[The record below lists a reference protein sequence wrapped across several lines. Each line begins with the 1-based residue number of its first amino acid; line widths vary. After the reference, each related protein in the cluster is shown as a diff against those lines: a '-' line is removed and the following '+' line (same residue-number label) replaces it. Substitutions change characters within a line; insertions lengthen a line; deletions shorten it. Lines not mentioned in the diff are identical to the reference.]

1 MAPPTLT
8 QMFTKELQSFKSPPP
23 KETAPVPKVGDP
35 APSHDKLKLP
45 DKPTIVVFL
54 RHCGCPC
61 KPLPHPNL
69 LNRRSQLTTPP
80 FPSPK
85 KTVAEKTFR
94 NLTAFSIKHH
104 PQIHCIAVSH
114 SDEPATDDWVEHV
127 GGAWETDVVVDEE
140 RDVYAAWGL
149 GLSSYWHAIGPF
161 SIYNAVQLGK
171 TEGIWNRTTESG
183 TRWQLSGAFATD
195 RKGVVRW
202 ASIARTAS
210 ELPDFDAAL
219 KALIEVPTEAS

>member
-1 MAPPTLT
+1 MRPYPSRLLSPPTDRQPEPTNLSNT
-8 QMFTKELQSFKSPPP
+8 SFRPPA
-23 KETAPVPKVGDP
+23 T
-35 APSHDKLKLP
+35 
-45 DKPTIVVFL
+45 
-54 RHCGCPC
+54 
-61 KPLPHPNL
+61 
-69 LNRRSQLTTPP
+69 
-80 FPSPK
+80 
-85 KTVAEKTFR
+85 TVAEKTFR

-114 SDEPATDDWVEHV
+114 SDEAATTDWVEHV
-127 GGAWETDVVVDEE
+127 GGAWEADVVVDEE

-183 TRWQLSGAFATD
+183 TRWQMSGAFATD

-202 ASIARTAS
+202 ASVARTAS
-210 ELPDFDAAL
+210 EVPDFDAAL
-219 KALIEVPTEAS
+219 KALIEVPVEVPTEAS

>member
-54 RHCGCPC
+54 RHCGCP
-61 KPLPHPNL
+61 
-69 LNRRSQLTTPP
+69 
-80 FPSPK
+80 F
-85 KTVAEKTFR
+85 AEKTFR

-114 SDEPATDDWVEHV
+114 SDEAATTDWVEHV

-140 RDVYAAWGL
+140 RDIYAAWGL

-202 ASIARTAS
+202 ASVARTAS
-210 ELPDFDAAL
+210 EVPDLDAAL